1 MASVTH
7 YPLIGITTR
16 LDAENNF
23 YLKRYYAEAI
33 EGSGG
38 APFYIPLI
46 PEREYLG
53 SLAGK
58 LDGLLLSGSSSDLDP
73 AFYGEEPHPKLGS
86 VTPERDHTDLILL
99 EIAEERK
106 LPVLGICFGLQSL
119 NVSRGGTLF
128 QDLESQYTDPIKHQ
142 QGQAVDRPSHR
153 ITIEANSLLAQLAGG
168 DVMRVNS
175 SHHQAIKQVGRDLR
189 VIARAHDGVI
199 EAVIDPRPDR
209 FVLGV
214 QWHPEVGW
222 ERDEFSKAI
231 FRRFIEVTS

>member
-7 YPLIGITTR
+7 HPLIGITTR

-33 EGSGG
+33 EASGG
-38 APFYIPLI
+38 APVHIPLI
-46 PEREYLG
+46 PSRKYLG
-53 SLAGK
+53 PLAGQ
-58 LDGLLLSGSSSDLDP
+58 LAGLLLTGSNSDLDP
-73 AFYGEEPHPKLGS
+73 VFYGEEPHPKLGT
-86 VTPERDHTDLILL
+86 VTPERDNTDMILL

-119 NVSRGGTLF
+119 NVSRSGTLF

-142 QGQAVDRPSHR
+142 QGQAVDRPSHY
-153 ITIEANSLLAQLAGG
+153 ITLEANSQLSQLAGG
-168 DVMRVNS
+168 NIVRVNS
-175 SHHQAIKQVGRDLR
+175 SHHQAIKQVGRDLH

-199 EAVIDPRPDR
+199 EAIVDTRPDR

-214 QWHPEVGW
+214 QWHPEIGW
-222 ERDEFSKAI
+222 ERDDFSKAI
-231 FRRFIEVTS
+231 FRGFIEAAT

>member
-1 MASVTH
+1 MTSVTH

-23 YLKRYYAEAI
+23 YLSRYYAEAI

-38 APFYIPLI
+38 VPVQIPLI
-46 PEREYLG
+46 PDREYLAA
-53 SLAGK
+53 LAGK

-73 AFYGEEPHPKLGS
+73 VFYGEEPHPKLGS
-86 VTPERDHTDLILL
+86 VTPERDQTDMILL

-106 LPVLGICFGLQSL
+106 LPLLGICFGTQSL

-128 QDLESQYTDPIKHQ
+128 QDLESQYTDPVKHR
-142 QGQAVDRPSHR
+142 QGQAVERPSHH
-153 ITIEANSLLAQLAGG
+153 ITIEANSLLAKLAGS
-168 DVMRVNS
+168 DVARVNS
-175 SHHQAIKQVGRDLR
+175 SHHQAIKMAGRDLR

-199 EAVIDPRPDR
+199 EAVVDTRPDR

-222 ERDEFSKAI
+222 ARDDFSQAI
-231 FRRFIEVTS
+231 FRRFIEATK